1 MSDDVRV
8 DERGD
13 RAGDTDVSSPSRG
26 EIYEPGVETRTED
39 DFGPHGWVLVGAI
52 VVAFV
57 VAPGLIL
64 AYPHV
69 LADRVPFLVA
79 FLVVPLVPALLL
91 GVVAVWAATRS

>member
-1 MSDDVRV
+1 MGDDVGV
-8 DERGD
+8 GERGD
-13 RAGDTDVSSPSRG
+13 RATDTDAPTSGG
-26 EIYEPGVETRTED
+26 EIYEPNVETRTED
-39 DFGPHGWVLVGAI
+39 DFGPHGWVLVGMI

-69 LADRVPFLVA
+69 LADRVPFVVA

-91 GVVAVWAATRS
+91 GVIAVWAATRG